1 MTEVVPPPARPNR
14 GPDHGSHRGS
24 PPGANRARPIPAT
37 FGGITTPTDRGWAGP
52 DYAAIH
58 RSADFTA
65 LRSRFRRFVFPMS
78 ALFFVWYLTYVL
90 LAAYAKGFMSQ
101 RMFGSVTVGL
111 VLGMAQFASTIG
123 ITAWYLRWARKN
135 LDPEVAKIRTAAGVD
150 A

>member
-1 MTEVVPPPARPNR
+1 MTEVVPPPVRP
-14 GPDHGSHRGS
+14 P
-24 PPGANRARPIPAT
+24 RAHAAT
-37 FGGITTPTDRGWAGP
+37 FGGIAAPTDRSAGP

-58 RSADFTA
+58 ASAEFTA

-90 LAAYAKGFMSQ
+90 LAAYAKGFMSV
-101 RMFGSVTVGL
+101 RLFGSVNIGL
-111 VLGMAQFASTIG
+111 VLGLLQFASTIG

-135 LDPEVAKIRTAAGVD
+135 IDPKVAEIRAAAGVD